1 MPKTSQ
7 FPRKTKG
14 LASLYPTGYNEG
26 MMTKFAI
33 LFSLVNERST
43 VHVADC
49 RSVKA
54 AQSTRSHGVTFVDA
68 GTAKEAA
75 AQYDARIAEQGLR
88 KATICKCAT

>member
-1 MPKTSQ
+1 MRKTSL

-14 LASLYPTGYNEG
+14 VACLYPTGYTG
-26 MMTKFAI
+26 DMMTKFAI
-33 LFSLVNERST
+33 LFSLVNDRST

-54 AQSTRSHGVTFVDA
+54 AQNARSHGVAFVEA
-68 GTAKEAA
+68 GSAKEAA
-75 AQYDARIAEQGLR
+75 AQYDARTAEQGLR